1 MKNVSTLVPTLWMCA
16 EKNEIETEKFI
27 QKWKTPLM
35 WLFKVYIVGI
45 CDVVY
50 NEENESMVKIKAM
63 SVGIILYMRLLK
75 EDWSGM
81 GLDLLYTLSLHL
93 SLCSATFCT
102 NYIHTYSLNHS
113 FALYLFCTKIVYY
126 CSKVPNFNWQYCVR
140 HFMYNI

>member
-1 MKNVSTLVPTLWMCA
+1 MCA

-75 EDWSGM
+75 ED
-81 GLDLLYTLSLHL
+81 
-93 SLCSATFCT
+93 
-102 NYIHTYSLNHS
+102 
-113 FALYLFCTKIVYY
+113 
-126 CSKVPNFNWQYCVR
+126 
-140 HFMYNI
+140 